1 MLRGSKVL
9 QLALKRQQL
18 SQQARLLSAKV
29 NTIICFVPQQEAWI
43 IERFGK
49 FHKTLEPGLNIIL
62 PVVDSIKYIQSLK
75 EIAIDVPHQSAISSD
90 NVVLTIDGVLYVKVI
105 DPNKAS
111 YGVEDAEYAVTQL
124 AQTTM
129 RSEIGRITM
138 DNVFKERDAL
148 NQAIV
153 DAINKASLAWG
164 ITCLRYEIR
173 DIKMPDRV
181 SQAMQLQVEAE
192 RNKRAQVLESEGI
205 KIAEINRAEGN
216 RQAAILK
223 SEAERAAQ
231 INIAEGEANAILT
244 KAKAKA
250 ASLELLSA
258 AIGRKNGHDAV
269 SLNIAE
275 QYVSAFSNLAKES
288 NTVLLPSDTGN
299 MSNMVAQAMTIYK
312 NLDQQKIS
320 AAQTPPY
327 TDSADDEVENTDG
340 NSL

>member
-1 MLRGSKVL
+1 MIRTCTTNLLRAAAV
-9 QLALKRQQL
+9 RQHSLTQ
-18 SQQARLLSAKV
+18 SSCRHMSARV
-29 NTIICFVPQQEAWI
+29 NTVICFVPQQEAWV

-49 FHKTLEPGLNIIL
+49 YHKTLEPGLNVIL
-62 PVVDSIKYIQSLK
+62 PVIDSIKYIQSLK

-90 NVVLTIDGVLYVKVI
+90 NVVLNIDGVLYLKVL

-138 DNVFKERDAL
+138 DNVFKEREAL
-148 NQAIV
+148 NQSIV
-153 DAINKASLAWG
+153 DAINKASAAWG

-181 SQAMQLQVEAE
+181 AEAMQLQVEAE
-192 RNKRAQVLESEGI
+192 RNKRAQVLQSE
-205 KIAEINRAEGN
+205 EV
-216 RQAAILK
+216 
-223 SEAERAAQ
+223 
-231 INIAEGEANAILT
+231 
-244 KAKAKA
+244 
-250 ASLELLSA
+250 LSQ
-258 AIGRKNGHDAV
+258 AIGQKNGHDAV

-275 QYVSAFSNLAKES
+275 QYVSAFSNLAKET

-312 NLDQQKIS
+312 NIGDK
-320 AAQTPPY
+320 QTP
-327 TDSADDEVENTDG
+327 TLDLK
-340 NSL
+340 SLAAEDKNES